1 MLHSNH
7 QFDIFQPE
15 NSKAAPVR
23 PSRLDSHQTDAT
35 RPDKLREKEQLVYRK
50 MTKIKPSQ
58 PNLKII
64 RTNYKRTPNF
74 ELIYFSEKID
84 KKLKKIK

>member
-1 MLHSNH
+1 
-7 QFDIFQPE
+7 
-15 NSKAAPVR
+15 
-23 PSRLDSHQTDAT
+23 
-35 RPDKLREKEQLVYRK
+35 
-50 MTKIKPSQ
+50 MTKTKPSQ